1 MFMDHV
7 KFVCGMIS
15 STSSCC
21 EILRIFHVEQVE
33 VVCVCPCVVVA
44 DVNFVVFFN
53 SSVLAVFQ

>member
-1 MFMDHV
+1 MDHV
-7 KFVCGMIS
+7 KFVCGRIS
-15 STSSCC
+15 STSNCC

-44 DVNFVVFFN
+44 DVNFVVVFFN

>member
-1 MFMDHV
+1 MDHV
-7 KFVCGMIS
+7 TFVYGMIS

-44 DVNFVVFFN
+44 DFNFVFFLN